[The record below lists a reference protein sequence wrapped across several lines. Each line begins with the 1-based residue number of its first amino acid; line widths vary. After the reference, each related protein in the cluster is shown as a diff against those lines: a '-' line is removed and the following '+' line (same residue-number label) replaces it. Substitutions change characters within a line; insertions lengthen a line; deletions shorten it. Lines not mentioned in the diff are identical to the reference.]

1 MINTSIDVLRK
12 GKMLPETGGIPE
24 YVWDYTHKDDEAD
37 QLLLYKEL
45 IILVKELPPA
55 YRMVFNLYVIDGY
68 THNEIADLLNI
79 PTGTSKSSLSRA
91 RELLQQSLKKIE
103 DAQVCKI

>member
-1 MINTSIDVLRK
+1 MAL
-12 GKMLPETGGIPE
+12 ETGGIPE
-24 YVWDYTHKDDEAD
+24 YVWDHTHKGDEAD

-45 IILVKELPPA
+45 IILIKELPPA
-55 YRMVFNLYVIDGY
+55 YRVVFNMYVVDGY
-68 THNEIADLLNI
+68 THNEIAGLLNI

-103 DAQVCKI
+103 DAQLCKV